1 MIIQSAVMHTAAST
15 PSAPLG
21 AVLAGWCHLHACVGR
36 TVVVKYGGAAMGRPE
51 LRASFADDVVRLQ
64 RAGVRPIIVHG
75 GGPQI
80 DALMRRVGK
89 APRFVDGLR
98 VTDEE
103 TMELVEMV
111 LVGKI
116 NSEIVALLNQHG
128 GRAIGLTG
136 KDADLIVAHREAH
149 RLPNGETVDLGL
161 VGEIE
166 RVDASALEVLEEH
179 ELIPVVAPVAA
190 GRDGETYNV
199 NADYVAAALAA
210 ALHAVMLLQVTDVP
224 GIRDGDGRLVRRL
237 DRAGVERLI
246 EGGVIDG
253 GMKPKTDAA
262 LRALAGGVD
271 RVKIIDGRHPHA
283 VALAVMGRLPAST
296 EIRP

>member
-1 MIIQSAVMHTAAST
+1 M
-15 PSAPLG
+15 APLARLCRSHG
-21 AVLAGWCHLHACVGR
+21 SRQC
-36 TVVVKYGGAAMGRPE
+36 GGAAIGRPE
-51 LRASFADDVVRLQ
+51 LRAPFAADVVSLQ
-64 RAGVRPIIVHG
+64 RAGVRPVIVHG

-89 APRFVDGLR
+89 SPRFVDGLR
-98 VTDEE
+98 VTDTE

-116 NSEIVALLNQHG
+116 NSDIVALLNQHG

-136 KDADLIVAHREAH
+136 KDADLIVAHREVH
-149 RLPNGETVDLGL
+149 RLAGGETVDLGL

-166 RVDASALEVLEEH
+166 RVDAEPLQLLEDH

-224 GIRDGDGRLVRRL
+224 GIRDAEGRLLRRL
-237 DRAGVERLI
+237 DRAGVERLVQAGI
-246 EGGVIDG
+246 IDG
-253 GMKPKTDAA
+253 GMRPKTDAA
-262 LRALAGGVD
+262 VRALADGVD
-271 RVKIIDGRHPHA
+271 RVQIIDGRHPHA
-283 VALAVMGRLPAST
+283 VALAVMGRLPTGT
-296 EIRP
+296 EITP